1 MIHVFQQ
8 FPMPEPDVAIRRS
21 VEFMQ
26 KRLAGK
32 DWAQQPP
39 QLVKLD

>member
-8 FPMPEPDVAIRRS
+8 FPMPESDLAIRRS

-26 KRLAGK
+26 KRLAGQDK
-32 DWAQQPP
+32 
-39 QLVKLD
+39 